1 MKGFLDYQSSKQ
13 WKMQHQILLI
23 IDLAVQHKLC
33 LFIYREQKLLRWQHV
48 KNQPKCK
55 HNNRIT
61 QKPPSNNCLFRFQVE
76 KSGSARLWCAD
87 EKLSKEIEHKDS
99 CMIDSQTAWS
109 LYMHRAEMQSSNK
122 GCRISHYIVCIRS
135 REQIKRTICLC
146 I

>member
-1 MKGFLDYQSSKQ
+1 MKGFLEYQSSKQ

-23 IDLAVQHKLC
+23 IDLAVQHKLW
-33 LFIYREQKLLRWQHV
+33 LFIYREQILSRTSKT
-48 KNQPKCK
+48 NQ
-55 HNNRIT
+55 NANIT
-61 QKPPSNNCLFRFQVE
+61 IESHKSLHPTIVCFWFQVD
-76 KSGSARLWCAD
+76 KSGSARLWCAN